1 MKKLLFLNFCFITL
15 LSCNSTSSSLTTS
28 SFTSSLSSISSSSES
43 NESSNEISSI
53 EESSKETSYTK
64 KIKIYLNP
72 SVQVNN
78 IYYCKTI
85 SEAESMNIVSKK
97 IYEKLINEPQFEV
110 YQNDRMLKLSDSV
123 KEINSLNIDYHLA
136 LHTNAG
142 GGSGSE
148 CYYYKNSTF
157 AQLILKNV
165 TNVHA
170 YPNRGIKNGSH
181 LYELK
186 NSKAKNN
193 ALIEFLFH
201 DNKNESQFI
210 KNNYDLLA
218 QSIVNSFKQL
228 IIDE

>member
-43 NESSNEISSI
+43 NKSSNEISSI

-97 IYEKLINEPQFEV
+97 IYEKLINEIITLAENKQVSSAFAIYTTLVVKYIERIADHASNIAEWV
-110 YQNDRMLKLSDSV
+110 IYILS
-123 KEINSLNIDYHLA
+123 
-136 LHTNAG
+136 G
-142 GGSGSE
+142 
-148 CYYYKNSTF
+148 YYK
-157 AQLILKNV
+157 
-165 TNVHA
+165 
-170 YPNRGIKNGSH
+170 
-181 LYELK
+181 
-186 NSKAKNN
+186 
-193 ALIEFLFH
+193 
-201 DNKNESQFI
+201 D
-210 KNNYDLLA
+210 
-218 QSIVNSFKQL
+218 KQ
-228 IIDE
+228 IF